1 MFYAKIR
8 ILLFVSGL
16 LIISLPFTG
25 SDCNSSNN
33 PPAPSGGVA
42 APQNVSVIINSD
54 STGQQ
59 SSAVIGWDASPDE
72 SMNNFSGYKV
82 VTYKLDDNN
91 NIISTFQSE
100 NFPSAVHSHTI
111 DSIGTGT
118 RFHTYVTAVLND
130 GTESDS
136 AGTLIYAGV
145 FYRTDGTID
154 EYQPGDTSFIES
166 GYGWNIQTGRGTNYL
181 FNSSNTGMID
191 ILLRGGINDSLT
203 FYSPNLFAP
212 GTKSTKFLTIGP
224 GQEAFDLT
232 QLSEPDMDSV
242 RVDSDYVYLVKTQE
256 GYYVKLWVRAIY
268 YIAGSIP
275 PYHNVVFDYKVQPV
289 ADLRVL

>member
-1 MFYAKIR
+1 MFYDKIR
-8 ILLFVSGL
+8 IILIVSGL
-16 LIISLPFTG
+16 IILSLPFTG

-33 PPAPSGGVA
+33 PPGPAGGVA
-42 APQNVSVIINSD
+42 APQNVSVVINSD

-59 SSAVIGWDASPDE
+59 SSAAISWDASPDE
-72 SMNNFSGYKV
+72 SMSDFSGYRV
-82 VTYKLDDNN
+82 VTYKLDNNN
-91 NIISTFQSE
+91 NIVSVFQND
-100 NFPSAVHSHTI
+100 NFPSTVHSHTV

-118 RFHTYVTAVLND
+118 KFHTYVIARLND
-130 GTESDS
+130 GSESDS
-136 AGTLIYAGV
+136 TGSLVYAGV

-166 GYGWNIQTGRGTNYL
+166 GYGWNIQTGKGTNYL

-191 ILLRGGINDSLT
+191 IILRGGVNDSLT
-203 FYSPNLFAP
+203 FYSPDLFSP

-232 QLSEPDMDSV
+232 VLSEPDKDSV
-242 RVDSDYVYLVKTQE
+242 RVDSDYVYLIKTRE
-256 GYYVKLWVRAIY
+256 GNYVKIWVKSVN

-275 PYHNVVFDYKVQPV
+275 PYHNVLFDYKVQPI